1 MIDRT
6 LKTPEKLEVEYV
18 GEATG
23 KTPRTA
29 RAKSNNNIDETKP
42 EGARFVAS
50 PVKGQSSR
58 NQVIE

>member
-1 MIDRT
+1 VIDKT

-42 EGARFVAS
+42 DSTRFVAS
-50 PVKGQSSR
+50 PIKNQSSR
-58 NQVIE
+58 NQVLE